1 MKPGD
6 VFEIS
11 ANVVHHLPAAS
22 TAVVIKNDNIALI
35 ELDPTASIP
44 DLIDPNPDACSM
56 TQLAE
61 VTERFIKDGLGGLAF
76 GTQGST
82 DPVVRLYAKH
92 QARYAIGLIF
102 PDSTFRWY
110 RFDFSGRSAGLTCAL
125 KLSGPVDTVHRIAAS
140 ALAGWI
146 ARRKSFFYVRAY
158 SRRFST
164 LYELSGKDEQVRI
177 KPVVLP
183 DLLMHYLLQVA
194 PGSETAALRHIDLE
208 IEELS
213 RSRRSSQKSQAAL

>member
-1 MKPGD
+1 LKPGD

-35 ELDPTASIP
+35 DLDPTASIP

-110 RFDFSGRSAGLTCAL
+110 DSISAG
-125 KLSGPVDTVHRIAAS
+125 DQR
-140 ALAGWI
+140 
-146 ARRKSFFYVRAY
+146 
-158 SRRFST
+158 
-164 LYELSGKDEQVRI
+164 D
-177 KPVVLP
+177 
-183 DLLMHYLLQVA
+183 
-194 PGSETAALRHIDLE
+194 
-208 IEELS
+208 
-213 RSRRSSQKSQAAL
+213 